1 MLPRRALNLS
11 LTRLLAGAFASLA
24 SFAVSAQAAPGL
36 WVSGEVPP
44 YLWRGANGPEG
55 YAYELFQRV
64 IKQADVSADLQFF
77 PWARALLMVQGSQAQ
92 AALVI
97 TRTPEREP
105 QFRWLFPVGS
115 FHFAV
120 FTRAADGP
128 VPREFEALRGKR
140 IGSMRASA
148 SRAMLAAGDF
158 PAVVEGKDYGELLT
172 LLQRGVVDVVIGPE
186 AALKA
191 LGARQGA
198 SPEAVRC
205 TVLDLS
211 RELYAA
217 AGPAMPEPVRQRLLA
232 AYQHLVDSG
241 FVAQLKKRH
250 PDAFFDD

>member
-1 MLPRRALNLS
+1 MLPRRAFNLS
-11 LTRLLAGAFASLA
+11 LTHLLAGWLVGFAA
-24 SFAVSAQAAPGL
+24 SAQAGPAL

-64 IKQADVSADLQFF
+64 IKQADVSAELQFY

-97 TRTPEREP
+97 TRTPERES
-105 QFRWLFPVGS
+105 QLRWLFPVGN

-120 FTRAADGP
+120 ITRAADGP
-128 VPREFEALRGKR
+128 VGRDFESLRGRR

-148 SRAMLAAGDF
+148 SRAMLSAGDF
-158 PAVVEGKDYGELLT
+158 PTVVEGKDYSELLT

-186 AALKA
+186 PALRT

-198 SPEAVRC
+198 APEAVRC
-205 TVLDLS
+205 TVLDVS
-211 RELYAA
+211 RDLYAA
-217 AGPAMPEPVRQRLLA
+217 AGPSMPEPVRQRLLA

>member
-1 MLPRRALNLS
+1 MLPRRAFNLS
-11 LTRLLAGAFASLA
+11 LPSLLAGLLSNH
-24 SFAVSAQAAPGL
+24 AVSAQAGPAL

-44 YLWRGANGPEG
+44 YLWQGANGPEG

-64 IKQADVSADLQFF
+64 IKQAGVSAELQFY

-97 TRTPEREP
+97 TRTPERET
-105 QFRWLFPVGS
+105 QFRWLFPVGN

-128 VPREFEALRGKR
+128 VSREFEALRGKR

-148 SRAMLAAGDF
+148 SRAMLTAGDF
-158 PAVVEGKDYGELLT
+158 PGVVEGKDYSELLT

-186 AALKA
+186 PALRA
-191 LGARQGA
+191 LGTRQGVL
-198 SPEAVRC
+198 PETVRS
-205 TVLDLS
+205 TVLDLN
-211 RELYAA
+211 RDLYAA

-241 FVAQLKKRH
+241 FVTQLKKRH